1 MLVSQKEC
9 YSVFS
14 ATGSFSID
22 LFLPHK
28 GKLKLKKSKFRQ
40 IVGSRWPNLKKQE
53 VGTEGVLY
61 KNVCF
66 HTFPEVHSKT
76 PVSESFLN

>member
-9 YSVFS
+9 YSVLS

-22 LFLPHK
+22 LSLPHN

-53 VGTEGVLY
+53 VGTEGILY
-61 KNVCF
+61 KYVCF
-66 HTFPEVHSKT
+66 HTFPKIRSKT